1 MTVLAAKETLG
12 VGGTQQGRSKIEDLI
27 KETLD
32 EGLPQAYDRPLH
44 DAKLGEVFAHFF
56 RPAA

>member
-1 MTVLAAKETLG
+1 MLAAKETLG